1 MKPAG
6 LLAEKLLAE
15 NHKLRA
21 KAEYF
26 EFKLRKI
33 KEREALNE
41 AKAASLLREERK
53 QRKYKVE

>member
-15 NHKLRA
+15 NQRLKA

-26 EFKLRKI
+26 ELKI
-33 KEREALNE
+33 KKLNERAALNE
-41 AKAASLLREERK
+41 SKAASLIREERK
-53 QRKYKVE
+53 RRKYKVE